1 MFFFFISVQWGAM
14 VLVLFPVILLGEEG
28 EEEEDAG
35 QLVDHVEQDKDGGG
49 VDLRTLPH
57 HHEGHHL

>member
-1 MFFFFISVQWGAM
+1 MTACSV
-14 VLVLFPVILLGEEG
+14 PVILLGEEG

-35 QLVDHVEQDKDGGG
+35 QLVDHVEEHEDGGG

-57 HHEGHHL
+57 HHEGDHLKGSKVI